1 MAQVILTINGRGY
14 PVACDDGQEDR
25 IRQLGQYIDGK
36 VAEFAKKWGQV
47 GDARLILMASL
58 VITDELAE
66 TSEQLRK
73 LRQTASGTAGT
84 AGIEHDRSAAME
96 AVLAAGIES
105 LASRIE
111 AVAARLEAT
120 T

>member
-1 MAQVILTINGRGY
+1 MAQIMLTINGRNY

-66 TSEQLRK
+66 M
-73 LRQTASGTAGT
+73 TA
-84 AGIEHDRSAAME
+84 AARARPNGPRATVTQDHGAATE

-105 LASRIE
+105 LAARIE
-111 AVAARLEAT
+111 AVAARLENT